1 MSRIKKTSKNKVW
14 GGRYTDPTNK
24 EMLSFNSS
32 INFDKKL
39 YSQDIQVSL
48 VHAEMLAKQKII
60 LKKDFSEIKSGLLK
74 IKKEIEN
81 DVFVFK
87 NELEDIH
94 MNIETRL
101 IELIGEAGKKLHTAR
116 SRNDQVITDLKMW
129 VRDEI
134 EVIENLLKELQKSF
148 ILQAEKNYDV
158 LMPGY
163 THLQVAQPITYGHH
177 MLAYVEMF
185 GRDRSRLLDCK
196 KRLNE
201 CPLGAAALAGTSY
214 PIDRNFVAKKLKFD
228 SPTKNSIDSVSSRDF
243 AVEFI
248 SCLCLISTHVSRI
261 SEELIIWSTQRF
273 NFVTM
278 GEQFTT
284 GSSIM
289 PQKRNPD
296 AAELARGKSSRVFGN
311 LMNIVSLLK
320 GLPLAYSKD
329 LQEDKEPVF
338 DSSETIKSCLINLN
352 GILNTVEINQ
362 KEMLSALTKGHPTAT
377 DLADYLVTNLDFP
390 FRDAHKIT
398 GKIVLLAEKNNCSLN
413 ELSIE
418 QLKKI
423 ENKIDVNAIKVLK
436 PQVSVSKKTSYG
448 GTSPRLVKKAI
459 SDAKKRYL

>member
-148 ILQAEKNYDV
+148 IIQAEKNYDV

-248 SCLCLISTHVSRI
+248 SCLCLISTHISRI
-261 SEELIIWSTQRF
+261 SEELIIWSSQRF
-273 NFVTM
+273 NFIKM

-338 DSSETIKSCLINLN
+338 DSSETIRSCLINLN
-352 GILNTVEINQ
+352 GILNTVEINK

-423 ENKIDVNAIKVLK
+423 ESKIDVNAIKVLK

>member
-39 YSQDIQVSL
+39 YSQDIKVSL

-81 DVFVFK
+81 DDFVFK

-248 SCLCLISTHVSRI
+248 SCLCLISTHISRI

-338 DSSETIKSCLINLN
+338 DSSETIRSCLINLN
-352 GILNTVEINQ
+352 GMLNTVEINK

-423 ENKIDVNAIKVLK
+423 ESKIDVNAIKVLK
-436 PQVSVSKKTSYG
+436 PQISVSKKTSYG

>member
-14 GGRYTDPTNK
+14 GGRYTGPTNK

-338 DSSETIKSCLINLN
+338 DSSETIRSCLINLN
-352 GILNTVEINQ
+352 GILNTLEINK
-362 KEMLSALTKGHPTAT
+362 KEMFSALTKGHPTAT

>member
-39 YSQDIQVSL
+39 YSQDIKVSL

-248 SCLCLISTHVSRI
+248 SCLCLISTHISRI

-273 NFVTM
+273 NFITM

-338 DSSETIKSCLINLN
+338 DSSETIRSCLINLN
-352 GILNTVEINQ
+352 GMLNTVEINK

-459 SDAKKRYL
+459 NDAKKRYL

>member
-1 MSRIKKTSKNKVW
+1 MSRTRKTKKNKVW
-14 GGRYTDPTNK
+14 GGRFTNPINE
-24 EMLSFNSS
+24 EMLIFNSS
-32 INFDKKL
+32 IRFDKKL
-39 YSQDIQVSL
+39 YIHDIQGSL
-48 VHAEMLAKQKII
+48 AHAEMLAKQKII

-81 DVFVFK
+81 NVFVFK

-101 IELIGEAGKKLHTAR
+101 IELIGDAGKKLHTAR
-116 SRNDQVITDLKMW
+116 SRNDQVVTDLKMW
-129 VRDEI
+129 IRDEI
-134 EVIENLLKELQKSF
+134 EVIENLLKIVQKSL
-148 ILQAEKNYDV
+148 IDQAEQHYDV

-201 CPLGAAALAGTSY
+201 CPLGSAALAGTSY
-214 PIDRNFVAKKLKFD
+214 PIDRNFVAKKLNFD
-228 SPTKNSIDSVSSRDF
+228 FPSRNSIDSVSSRDF
-243 AVEFI
+243 AIEFI
-248 SCLCLISTHVSRI
+248 SCLCLISTNISRI
-261 SEELIIWSTQRF
+261 AEELIIWSTQRF
-273 NFVTM
+273 NFITM

-296 AAELARGKSSRVFGN
+296 AAELARGKSSRIFGN
-311 LMNIVSLLK
+311 LMSIVSLVK

-329 LQEDKEPVF
+329 LQEDKEPIF
-338 DSSETIKSCLINLN
+338 DSSETIRSCLTNLG
-352 GILNTVEINQ
+352 GILNTVEINE
-362 KEMLSALTKGHPTAT
+362 KEMLTALSKGHPTAT
-377 DLADYLVTNLDFP
+377 DLADYLVTNLEFP

-413 ELSIE
+413 ELSLE

-423 ENKIDVNAIKVLK
+423 ENKIDLNALKVLK
-436 PQVSVSKKTSYG
+436 PQISVSKKTSYG

-459 SDAKKRYL
+459 NDAKKRYL

>member
-24 EMLSFNSS
+24 DMLAFNSS

-39 YSQDIQVSL
+39 YSQDIKVSL

-248 SCLCLISTHVSRI
+248 SCLCLISTHISRI

-338 DSSETIKSCLINLN
+338 DSSETIRSCLINLN
-352 GILNTVEINQ
+352 GMLNTVEINK

-423 ENKIDVNAIKVLK
+423 ESKIDVNAIKVLK

>member
-338 DSSETIKSCLINLN
+338 DSSETIRSCLINLN
-352 GILNTVEINQ
+352 GILNTLEINK

>member
-39 YSQDIQVSL
+39 YSQDIKVSL

-248 SCLCLISTHVSRI
+248 SCLCLISTHISRI

-338 DSSETIKSCLINLN
+338 DSSETIRSCLINLN
-352 GILNTVEINQ
+352 GILNTVEINK

-423 ENKIDVNAIKVLK
+423 ESKIDVNAIKVLK
-436 PQVSVSKKTSYG
+436 PQISVSKKTSYG

>member
-129 VRDEI
+129 IRDEI

-148 ILQAEKNYDV
+148 IIQAEKNYDV

-248 SCLCLISTHVSRI
+248 SCLCLISTHISRI

-352 GILNTVEINQ
+352 GILNTVKINQ

-436 PQVSVSKKTSYG
+436 PQISVSKKTSYG

>member
-248 SCLCLISTHVSRI
+248 SCLCLISTHISRI

-338 DSSETIKSCLINLN
+338 DSSETIRSCLINLN
-352 GILNTVEINQ
+352 GILNTLEINK
-362 KEMLSALTKGHPTAT
+362 KEMFSALTKGHPTAT

>member
-338 DSSETIKSCLINLN
+338 DSSETIRSCLINLN
-352 GILNTVEINQ
+352 GILNTVEINK

-423 ENKIDVNAIKVLK
+423 ESKIDVNAIKVLK

>member
-39 YSQDIQVSL
+39 YSQDIKVSL

-148 ILQAEKNYDV
+148 IIQAEKNYDV

-248 SCLCLISTHVSRI
+248 SCLCLISTHISRI

-338 DSSETIKSCLINLN
+338 DSSETIRSCLINLN
-352 GILNTVEINQ
+352 GILNTVEINK

-423 ENKIDVNAIKVLK
+423 ESKIDVNAIKVLK